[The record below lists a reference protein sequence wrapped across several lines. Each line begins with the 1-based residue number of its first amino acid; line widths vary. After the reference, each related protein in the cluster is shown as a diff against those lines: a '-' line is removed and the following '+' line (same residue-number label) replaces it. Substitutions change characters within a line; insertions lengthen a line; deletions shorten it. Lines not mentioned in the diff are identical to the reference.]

1 MNRLFAFFIASAGCL
16 AFAGCSSAP
25 KVAATAPVAA
35 ALIVEDV
42 PAPVVDPSMTLGAF
56 LQAVD
61 QSDALKITLGKM
73 AVAKAMGEPPG
84 ATIAASPSALSS
96 GKFQDPRE
104 IGINDR
110 PAMG

>member
-1 MNRLFAFFIASAGCL
+1 
-16 AFAGCSSAP
+16 
-25 KVAATAPVAA
+25 
-35 ALIVEDV
+35 
-42 PAPVVDPSMTLGAF
+42 
-56 LQAVD
+56 VD

-110 PAMG
+110 LAMG